1 MDFGFSSINKTTS
14 VKVAILNLENV
25 LASSIVGIIDIFS
38 ITNTFCCCKGRSRYF
53 EVTVIDVD
61 KTAKNFNT
69 AITFPS
75 IQPDKS
81 QTYDLIIVPPIIKLE
96 HNFNISDDLISWIQA
111 MHQKG
116 SYICSV
122 CIGAYILAGAGLLTG
137 KKATTHWAVESKLR
151 SEFPEV
157 DLHIDKIII
166 EDNNIITSGGVST
179 YVDLCLYIIRKF
191 ISIDAAYK
199 CANYLVVDSGRTS
212 QKPYKDLTI
221 VASHN
226 DTDINRLVEWISTNY
241 TQTFTIKKMA
251 RKISLGER
259 TFLRRF
265 KKATGEL
272 PNTFIQKVRVQKAKE
287 CLVNTNESF
296 ESITEMVGYTNTS
309 SFRRLFKTMTGLNPG
324 EYRHSFMVQ

>member
-1 MDFGFSSINKTTS
+1 MTP
-14 VKVAILNLENV
+14 VKVAILNLEHV
-25 LASSIVGIIDIFS
+25 LASSIIGIIDIFS
-38 ITNTFCCCKGRSRYF
+38 ITNTFCCCEGRSRYF
-53 EVTVIDVD
+53 EVTVIDID
-61 KTAKNFNT
+61 QAAKNFNT
-69 AITFPS
+69 TITFPS

-81 QTYDLIIVPPIIKLE
+81 QTYDLIIVPPIINLE
-96 HNFNISDDLISWIQA
+96 HNFNISENLISWIQT

-116 SYICSV
+116 SYVCSV
-122 CIGAYILAGAGLLTG
+122 CIGAYILAWAGLLTG

-166 EDNNIITSGGVST
+166 EDDNIITSGGVST

-226 DTDINRLVEWISTNY
+226 DIEINHLVGWIGTNY
-241 TQTFTIKKMA
+241 TKTFSIKMMA

-287 CLVNTNESF
+287 FLVNTNESF
-296 ESITEMVGYTNTS
+296 ESITEMVGYTNPA
-309 SFRRLFKTMTGLNPG
+309 SFRRLFKEMTGLNPG
-324 EYRHSFMVQ
+324 EYRHSFMVR

>member
-1 MDFGFSSINKTTS
+1 MDFGFSSINKTMPI
-14 VKVAILNLENV
+14 KVAILNLEHV
-25 LASSIVGIIDIFS
+25 LASSIVGIMDIFS
-38 ITNTFCCCKGRSRYF
+38 ITNTFCCCNGKTRRF
-53 EVTVIDVD
+53 EVTVIDLD
-61 KTAKNFNT
+61 NTAKNFNT
-69 AITFPS
+69 SIVFPS
-75 IQPDKS
+75 IQPNKN
-81 QTYDLIIVPPIIKLE
+81 QTYDLVIVPPIINLE
-96 HNFNISDDLISWIQA
+96 HNFYISEDITSWLQA
-111 MHQKG
+111 MHKKG

-122 CIGAYILAGAGLLTG
+122 CIGAYILAKAGLLAG

-151 SEFPEV
+151 SDFPEV
-157 DLHIDKIII
+157 DLRIDKIII
-166 EDNNIITSGGVST
+166 EEDNIITSGGVST

-221 VASHN
+221 IASHN
-226 DTDINRLVEWISTNY
+226 DVDVNRLVDWINTNY
-241 TQTFTIKKMA
+241 TQAFSIKKMA

-287 CLVNTNESF
+287 FLVNTNESF
-296 ESITEMVGYTNTS
+296 ESITGMVGYSNTS
-309 SFRRLFKTMTGLNPG
+309 SFRRLFKEMTGLNPG
-324 EYRHSFMVQ
+324 EYRHSFMLR

>member
-1 MDFGFSSINKTTS
+1 MDSDFRSINKTAPI
-14 VKVAILNLENV
+14 KVAILNLEHV
-25 LASSIVGIIDIFS
+25 LASSIVGIMDIFS
-38 ITNTFCCCKGRSRYF
+38 ITNTFCCCDRSTRHF
-53 EVTVIDVD
+53 EVTVIDLD
-61 KTAKNFNT
+61 NIAKNFNT
-69 AITFPS
+69 SITFPS
-75 IQPDKS
+75 IQPNKN
-81 QTYDLIIVPPIIKLE
+81 QTYDLVIVPPIINLD
-96 HNFNISDDLISWIQA
+96 HNFNISEDLISWLQA
-111 MHQKG
+111 MYQKG
-116 SYICSV
+116 SYVCSV
-122 CIGAYILAGAGLLTG
+122 CIGAYILAEAGLLTG

-151 SEFPEV
+151 SNFPAV
-157 DLHIDKIII
+157 DLQIDKIII
-166 EDNNIITSGGVST
+166 EDDNIITSGGVST

-226 DTDINRLVEWISTNY
+226 DATINHLITSIKTNF
-241 TQTFTIKKMA
+241 TQEFTIKKMA

-287 CLVNTNESF
+287 FLINTNESF
-296 ESITEMVGYTNTS
+296 ESITAMVGYTNTS
-309 SFRRLFKTMTGLNPG
+309 SFRRLFKEMVGLNPG
-324 EYRHSFMVQ
+324 EYRHSFMVK

>member
-1 MDFGFSSINKTTS
+1 MDFGFSSVNKMTP
-14 VKVAILNLENV
+14 VKVAIVNLDHV
-25 LASSIVGIIDIFS
+25 LASSIIGIIDIFS
-38 ITNTFCCCKGRSRYF
+38 ITNTFCCCEGRSRYF

-61 KTAKNFNT
+61 QVAKNFNT
-69 AITFPS
+69 TITFQS
-75 IQPDKS
+75 IQPDKN
-81 QTYDLIIVPPIIKLE
+81 QIYDLIIIPPIINLD
-96 HNFNISDDLISWIQA
+96 HNFNISKDLISWIQA
-111 MHQKG
+111 MYQKG
-116 SYICSV
+116 SYVCSV

-137 KKATTHWAVESKLR
+137 KKATTHWAVESRLR

-166 EDNNIITSGGVST
+166 EDENIITSGGVST

-226 DTDINRLVEWISTNY
+226 DIEINRLVGWISTNY
-241 TQTFTIKKMA
+241 TKKFSIKMMA

-287 CLVNTNESF
+287 FLVNTNDSF
-296 ESITEMVGYTNTS
+296 ESITEMVGYTNTA
-309 SFRRLFKTMTGLNPG
+309 SFRRLFKEMTGLNPG
-324 EYRHSFMVQ
+324 EYRHSFMVK